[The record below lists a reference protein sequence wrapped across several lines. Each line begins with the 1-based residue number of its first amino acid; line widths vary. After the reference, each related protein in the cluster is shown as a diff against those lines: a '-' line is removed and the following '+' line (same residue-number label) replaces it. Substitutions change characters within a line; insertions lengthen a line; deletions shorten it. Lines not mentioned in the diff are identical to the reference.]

1 MAVKT
6 VTHATTSEIKK
17 SITEQGVRNDLLKI
31 YIIGYV
37 SNGENET
44 FEKDEVY
51 YSVNVSTLDLDF
63 DIELYDTTSLAKAR
77 QRAKQL
83 YSSLHGYRGNN
94 VTLKE
99 YDENS
104 GLHSDC

>member
-6 VTHATTSEIKK
+6 SVNATTADIKK
-17 SITEQGVRNDLLKI
+17 AITTQGVRNNILKV

-37 SNGENET
+37 ASGEVEP

-51 YSVNVSTLDLDF
+51 YSVSVSTLDHDF

-77 QRAKQL
+77 QRATQL
-83 YSSLHGYRGNN
+83 SNSLHGYRGNS
-94 VTLKE
+94 VKLKE

-104 GLHSDC
+104 GLYEG